1 MNFHDITKADILNGS
16 GLRTVLWVSGC
27 EQHCPNC
34 QNPQTHPKDSG
45 IPFDE
50 EAEEELFESLKPD
63 YIAGLTVTGGHPLEE
78 YNYSEVFRL
87 CKKCKQLFPNKTIW
101 VYTGYT
107 WEHVKDLTIMKYI
120 DVLCD
125 GRFVEE
131 LKDAN
136 CHWVGSSNQKVIDVQ
151 KSLETGRAILY
162 CKQEK

>member
-1 MNFHDITKADILNGS
+1 MNYHDIETGSMLNGS

-45 IPFDE
+45 ITFDE

-87 CKKCKQLFPNKTIW
+87 CKKYKQLFPNKTIW
-101 VYTGYT
+101 LYTGYT
-107 WEHVKDLTIMKYI
+107 WEHIKDLEIMKYI

-125 GRFVEE
+125 GRFVQE
-131 LKDAN
+131 LADVNYPYA
-136 CHWVGSSNQKVIDVQ
+136 GSTNQCLIDVQ
-151 KSLETGRAILY
+151 KSLKSGCKILY
-162 CKQEK
+162 KVVQ